1 MIVVDTSA
9 VVAMAFGEP
18 EREAFVQVIQRV
30 DRALISTV
38 SVVEARMVVQ
48 GRRGQRAVVLV
59 DDLLRLPVFEMVA
72 PGVPEMNA
80 AYAAFVAFGKG
91 SGHPA
96 GLNFGD
102 VFSYALAKV
111 RGLPLLY
118 KGDDFAQ
125 TDAVSAFSSAHA
137 GPPVPGGLGGS

>member
-1 MIVVDTSA
+1 MIVVDSSA
-9 VVAMAFGEP
+9 IVAMAFGEP
-18 EREAFVQVIQRV
+18 ERAAFVQAIQQA
-30 DRALISTV
+30 DKALVSTV
-38 SVVEARMVVQ
+38 SVVEVRMVVY

-59 DDLLRLPVFEMVA
+59 DDLLRLPAFELVA
-72 PGVPEMNA
+72 PGVPEMDA
-80 AYAAFVAFGKG
+80 ACSAFVAFGRG

-118 KGDDFAQ
+118 KGDDFAR
-125 TDAVSAFSSAHA
+125 TDVLSALPA
-137 GPPVPGGLGGS
+137 G

>member
-9 VVAMAFGEP
+9 IVAMAFAEP
-18 EREAFVQVIQRV
+18 ERDAFARAIQQA
-30 DRALISTV
+30 DKALISTV
-38 SVVEARMVVQ
+38 SVVEARMVVH
-48 GRRGQRAVVLV
+48 GRRGQRAVVLL
-59 DDLLRLPVFEMVA
+59 DDLLRLPAFEFVA
-72 PGVPEMNA
+72 PGLAEMDA
-80 AYAAFVAFGKG
+80 AYSAFVAFGKD

-125 TDAVSAFSSAHA
+125 TDVVSAGPVMPASSPAA
-137 GPPVPGGLGGS
+137 DTS

>member
-9 VVAMAFGEP
+9 IVAIAFAEP
-18 EREAFVQVIQRV
+18 ERETFVRVLQRA
-30 DRALISTV
+30 DRVLISSV
-38 SVVEARMVVQ
+38 SVVEARMVVH

-59 DDLLRLPVFEMVA
+59 DDLLRLPMFDVVA
-72 PGVPEMNA
+72 PGPAEAEA

-91 SGHPA
+91 SGHAA

-111 RGLPLLY
+111 RNLPLLY
-118 KGDDFAQ
+118 KGVDFSE
-125 TDAVSAFSSAHA
+125 TDIASALTLA
-137 GPPVPGGLGGS
+137 GGETASI